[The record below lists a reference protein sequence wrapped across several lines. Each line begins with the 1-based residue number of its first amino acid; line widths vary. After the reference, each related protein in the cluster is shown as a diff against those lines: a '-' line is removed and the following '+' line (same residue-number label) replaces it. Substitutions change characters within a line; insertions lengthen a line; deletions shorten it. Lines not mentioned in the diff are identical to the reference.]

1 MHLDA
6 LGCTQVPSD
15 ALNCNQRPYDAL
27 RITSG
32 NQRPYL
38 LGFLQLLWDE
48 NDNQSQSHGNQ
59 RPLTFSASFNT
70 FGMRITISRNL
81 MVISGHYLLG
91 FLQLLL
97 DLLLARRALYLDAH
111 SVPNA
116 RRNP

>member
-1 MHLDA
+1 M
-6 LGCTQVPSD
+6 PSGSP
-15 ALNCNQRPYDAL
+15 AV
-27 RITSG
+27 ISG
-32 NQRPYL
+32 HYL

-59 RPLTFSASFNT
+59 RP
-70 FGMRITISRNL
+70 
-81 MVISGHYLLG
+81 YLLG